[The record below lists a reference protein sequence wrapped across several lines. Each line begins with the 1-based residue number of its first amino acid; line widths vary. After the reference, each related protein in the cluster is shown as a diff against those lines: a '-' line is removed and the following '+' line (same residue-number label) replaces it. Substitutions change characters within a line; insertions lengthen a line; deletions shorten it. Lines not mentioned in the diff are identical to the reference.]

1 MYIAP
6 ARACTLAC
14 SVHWPRNQRHTPAS
28 SHGPMHARRRCHGAL
43 ECTRAHAAADPC
55 PARQPLAAARRRDR
69 LRGRSSRRGGQPAPE
84 LAARDV
90 RARLPPPLGPGSAP
104 AASAPPARA
113 TRAPPARPVAHRLLA
128 SGSTARSSAA
138 AGPRAGCGS
147 PAQPTAR
154 SRRAGRLGSAL
165 QRPEPRRR
173 LGMLP
178 RAVRGLACS
187 HACNPASGGAAAQLP
202 AARSPSD
209 EFDGAM
215 PPSSLD
221 AAPAPPRRRRWRQ
234 KPIAAAAAASRL
246 AAMSQMKPA
255 LLRQPGLDVS
265 SPRAQRGRRARRS
278 WPVATAQL
286 SAWSQPRGHFLVA
299 TCVFTS
305 QKRRDFTSRFSFPV
319 LLTLVGGQIFAFS
332 PPPRLTLN
340 GGDASRGLMLG
351 GGAGSVSGTL
361 DCHKVWH
368 IMDYLS
374 TY

>member
-113 TRAPPARPVAHRLLA
+113 TRAPPARPVAHRLRA
-128 SGSTARSSAA
+128 SRCTARSSAA

-154 SRRAGRLGSAL
+154 SRRAGRRCSAL
-165 QRPEPRRR
+165 QRPEPRHR
-173 LGMLP
+173 LGVLP
-178 RAVRGLACS
+178 RAARGLACS

-209 EFDGAM
+209 ALDGAV

-221 AAPAPPRRRRWRQ
+221 AAPVPPRRRRRRQ
-234 KPIAAAAAASRL
+234 KSPAAAAAASRL

-278 WPVATAQL
+278 WPVATAQR
-286 SAWSQPRGHFLVA
+286 SASSQASSPLWWLHARLHA
-299 TCVFTS
+299 P
-305 QKRRDFTSRFSFPV
+305 KRRDFARRSCHPSR
-319 LLTLVGGQIFAFS
+319 LTLVGSQLFAFS
-332 PPPRLTLN
+332 PPPPRL
-340 GGDASRGLMLG
+340 
-351 GGAGSVSGTL
+351 
-361 DCHKVWH
+361 
-368 IMDYLS
+368 ILS
-374 TY
+374 